1 MGFYQ
6 RRVFP
11 WLLHHSMK
19 NREVGR
25 WRAKVIPAARGRVLE
40 IGVGSG
46 LNLPHYSG
54 RVTGLS
60 AIDPSPEL
68 LALARRMLA
77 GAELEVSLLQGS
89 AEALPFDDGSFD
101 SVVSTWTL
109 CSIGQVSRALGELRR
124 VLRPDGTL
132 IFIEHGQAPDPRVAR
147 WQDRLN
153 PLWNRC
159 AGGCNLNRRIDRLI
173 AEAGF
178 RITGLE
184 TGYLIK
190 GPRPLTYHYQG
201 QAEPA

>member
-46 LNLPHYSG
+46 LKLPFYPDQA
-54 RVTGLS
+54 TGLS

-68 LALARRMLA
+68 LGLARGALA
-77 GAELEVSLLQGS
+77 GVSFEVSLLQGS
-89 AEALPFDDGSFD
+89 AEALPFEDASFD

-109 CSIGQVSRALGELRR
+109 CSIGQVSRALGEIRR

-132 IFIEHGQAPDPRVAR
+132 IFIEHGHAPDPRVAR

-159 AGGCNLNRRIDRLI
+159 AGGCNLNREIDRLI
-173 AEAGF
+173 TDAGF

-190 GPRPLTYHYQG
+190 GPRPLTYHFQG
-201 QAEPA
+201 QAAPA

>member
-6 RRVFP
+6 HRVFP
-11 WLLHHSMK
+11 WLLHHAMK

-46 LNLPHYSG
+46 LNLPFYPDQ
-54 RVTGLS
+54 VTGLS

-68 LALARRMLA
+68 LALARPLLA
-77 GAELEVSLLQGS
+77 GVKFEVSLLQGS
-89 AEALPFDDGSFD
+89 AEALPFENRCFD

-109 CSIGQVSRALGELRR
+109 CSIGQVSRALGEMRR

-132 IFIEHGQAPDPRVAR
+132 IFLEHGHAPDPGVAR

-159 AGGCNLNRRIDRLI
+159 AGGCNLNREIDRLI
-173 AEAGF
+173 ADAGF

-190 GPRPLTYHYQG
+190 GPRPLTYHFQG
-201 QAEPA
+201 QAAPA

>member
-11 WLLHHSMK
+11 RILHHSMK

-89 AEALPFDDGSFD
+89 AEALSFDDGSFD

-173 AEAGF
+173 TQAGF

>member
-46 LNLPHYSG
+46 LNLPFYPDQ
-54 RVTGLS
+54 VTGLS

-68 LALARRMLA
+68 LVLARPMLA
-77 GAELEVSLLQGS
+77 GVEFEVSLLQGS
-89 AEALPFDDGSFD
+89 AEALPFEDRCFD
-101 SVVSTWTL
+101 TVVSTWTL
-109 CSIGQVSRALGELRR
+109 CSIGQVSRALGEMRR

-132 IFIEHGQAPDPRVAR
+132 IFLEHGHAPDPGVAR

-159 AGGCNLNRRIDRLI
+159 AGGCNLNREIDRLI
-173 AEAGF
+173 TDAGF
-178 RITGLE
+178 RIIGLE

-190 GPRPLTYHYQG
+190 GPRPLTYHFQG
-201 QAEPA
+201 QAAPA